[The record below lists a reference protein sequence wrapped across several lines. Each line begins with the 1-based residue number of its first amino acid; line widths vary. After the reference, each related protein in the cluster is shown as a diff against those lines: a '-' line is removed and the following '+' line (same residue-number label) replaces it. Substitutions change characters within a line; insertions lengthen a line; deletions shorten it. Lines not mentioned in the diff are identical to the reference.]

1 MDETNNPEAKDKA
14 QALPPFDTKDGR
26 DSKCTNGRLFCL
38 PYSSSSS
45 SASSRSRSTS
55 PPPPPPSRPTST
67 PEGEKKKAHLST
79 SKGKSDKSRSTEIE
93 EAVEKWKRK
102 VGKHTKHSEHN
113 KHGKRS
119 SSKKKHRPHRIKDG
133 THAKEDENHEE
144 KKAKSKDKIS
154 SKKKSRHHRHHH
166 HHHHRKHNPKK
177 MTKHSKS
184 SRSSKRTSSK
194 HRHSRKHHR
203 HHHHHHHRSK
213 SSSCSTS
220 SSSSMT
226 SPSVSLSGSSTSS
239 YSSFSSSPSISSS
252 SSSSYSS
259 PSSSRS
265 LSPIVIR
272 HESRRSRSSRRTLT
286 KPGQSEKDARVL
298 TKEKVLREKKE
309 RDLEREI
316 LNRQRDRSKSPDA
329 CIDGSKELFV
339 GNIDSFVK
347 RSDIEEAFGKYG
359 EVTRIDLRRGF
370 CFVWLKGD
378 ARGAKDAFNGTPFGT
393 SKRILRVR
401 WSEKG
406 KDKVF
411 RNNVD
416 PCETLFIANFDPFT
430 TSKEVEDLFSKYGH
444 VVRVS
449 LKRNFGFVQYS
460 DVGEAIDA
468 VRNLDGYRV
477 KKCFFM

>member
-1 MDETNNPEAKDKA
+1 MDETNNPGVKVKA
-14 QALPPFDTKDGR
+14 QAFLPSDIKDDRDTKC
-26 DSKCTNGRLFCL
+26 SNGRLFCH
-38 PYSSSSS
+38 PHSSSSS

-55 PPPPPPSRPTST
+55 PPPPSSRST
-67 PEGEKKKAHLST
+67 PTPKRGKKKEHLST
-79 SKGKSDKSRSTEIE
+79 SKGKSDKSQSMEIE
-93 EAVEKWKRK
+93 EAVEKRK
-102 VGKHTKHSEHN
+102 KKAGKHTKHSEHN

-119 SSKKKHRPHRIKDG
+119 SSKKKHRSHKIKDG
-133 THAKEDENHEE
+133 THTKEDENHEK
-144 KKAKSKDKIS
+144 KKAKSKDKVS
-154 SKKKSRHHRHHH
+154 SKKKSHHHHRHHH
-166 HHHHRKHNPKK
+166 HHHKHNTKK
-177 MTKHSKS
+177 TIKHSKS
-184 SRSSKRTSSK
+184 SRFSKRESNK

-203 HHHHHHHRSK
+203 HHHRSK
-213 SSSCSTS
+213 SSSYSTS
-220 SSSSMT
+220 SSSSTT
-226 SPSVSLSGSSTSS
+226 SPSVSSSCSSTSS
-239 YSSFSSSPSISSS
+239 YSSFSLSPSISSSS

-265 LSPIVIR
+265 LSPIAIR
-272 HESRRSRSSRRTLT
+272 HESRRSRSSRRTST
-286 KPGQSEKDARVL
+286 KPEQSEKDARVF

-378 ARGAKDAFNGTPFGT
+378 ACGAKDAFNGTPFGT

-460 DVGEAIDA
+460 DVSGAISA

-477 KKCFFM
+477 KMLFF